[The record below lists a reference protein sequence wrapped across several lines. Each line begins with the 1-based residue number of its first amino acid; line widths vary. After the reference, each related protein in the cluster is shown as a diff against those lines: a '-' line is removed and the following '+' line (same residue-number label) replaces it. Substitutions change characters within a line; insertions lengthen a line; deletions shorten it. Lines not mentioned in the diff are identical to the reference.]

1 VTNGEYKRYCLNI
14 PAMGGEY
21 KHYCFNIPTMDGE
34 FKHIAADKTSIIFT
48 LLISKMKEKNWSKM
62 DIK

>member
-1 VTNGEYKRYCLNI
+1 
-14 PAMGGEY
+14 MGGEY

>member
-1 VTNGEYKRYCLNI
+1 
-14 PAMGGEY
+14 MGGEY

-62 DIK
+62 DISNRDYLLMYLLK